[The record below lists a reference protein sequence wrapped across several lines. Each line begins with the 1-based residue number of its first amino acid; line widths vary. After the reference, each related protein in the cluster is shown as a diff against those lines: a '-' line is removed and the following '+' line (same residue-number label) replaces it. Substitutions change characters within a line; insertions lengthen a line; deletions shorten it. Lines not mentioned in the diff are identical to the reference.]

1 MSGHRDARPPAPCS
15 SMACHSVRKQGA
27 PNGACGTRNASGARC
42 RARHQNTRTKRQSSK
57 LPKQDRDQ
65 AEDIE
70 RDRRDMDREY
80 GQGNGGQQVT
90 DAGASHS
97 DQVCRTGEC
106 GPYTQGS

>member
-15 SMACHSVRKQGA
+15 SMACHSVRKQGRRTA
-27 PNGACGTRNASGARC
+27 PAARGTPAALGAGP
-42 RARHQNTRTKRQSSK
+42 RHQNTRTKRQSSK

-70 RDRRDMDREY
+70 RDHRDMDREY